1 MLGQLFSWI
10 TGRLRVKVLVS
21 IASTVIILMGI
32 VTYVTVSSST
42 RVLMEKIEHFG
53 LDLAKNTYSGIK
65 HPMAMGDSPTV
76 QQQLHDIKTQT
87 KDVEVYICDY
97 NQEII
102 FASNEENLNV
112 KASDI
117 IANEESL
124 KALKN
129 MLRTGA
135 APQKGFIE
143 HHPNEKHLTTFI
155 PMPNEKACYH
165 CHGSSRKVLGSLI
178 VRHSVSADYATIAST
193 RNFFI
198 LFSLIGILAVIFL
211 LNLLLFR
218 FVTKPVRELANK
230 AQQVA
235 EGDTSVTANVDTK
248 DSIGRLAKNF
258 NLMVKNINDKMEYAN
273 SLKLGISLPF
283 FMVDPSMTITYLN
296 EAGSKLC
303 GYSRE
308 EVEGKM
314 KCPDVFK
321 STTCENRCPMRQCL
335 ETGEPTE
342 DVRLQVT
349 SREGKEIP
357 ILASIAALRD
367 STGKILGG
375 FEIWR
380 DITKDL
386 ESERL
391 LKEAAEKEEDQRR
404 YLEGRV
410 DSLTKTLDKAAEGD
424 LSQLA
429 ETTEKNDAMDILA
442 QKTNEMFNRI
452 GHLIHQAKITATSV
466 VGGAKEISS
475 GNQDLALRTQQQAAT
490 VEETSATLEQIST
503 SVNSTAAST
512 VKADN
517 LAKEAVSLAREGKN
531 ILAKTID
538 SVTEV
543 AVTSKRIEEIMDLVS
558 EITFQTK
565 LLALNAAVEA
575 ARAGEHGRGFSVVA
589 NEVRMLA
596 KRSAEAGKDIQA
608 LIKDSMHKVET
619 AQQLVNQT
627 GSSLKK
633 IIEHIESL
641 SESISEVSSATQ
653 DESNGIE
660 QINMAMTEIGDVVEH
675 NATLVEELAAAS
687 EQLTT
692 KAEILKS
699 QTDDFIL
706 GEVEQMSPIVPGAT
720 EIVKLPVQKER
731 RGSTPPVKKSLRDD
745 LIRKGEITEEPEED
759 FDDQEMD
766 GFEEF

>member
-1 MLGQLFSWI
+1 MLTQLSSWI
-10 TGRLRVKVLVS
+10 TGSLRVKVMVS
-21 IASTVIILMGI
+21 IASTVIVLMGI
-32 VTYVTVSSST
+32 VTYVTISNST
-42 RVLMEKIEHFG
+42 RVLLQKVEHFG

-65 HPMAMGDSPTV
+65 HPMAMGDSLTV
-76 QQQLHDIKTQT
+76 QQQLHDIRTQT
-87 KDVEVYICDY
+87 KGVEVYICDY
-97 NQEII
+97 NQEIVY
-102 FASNEENLNV
+102 ASNEENLKAN
-112 KASDI
+112 ASDI

-124 KALKN
+124 KVLKTT
-129 MLRTGA
+129 LRTGD
-135 APQKGFIE
+135 APQKGFVE
-143 HHPNEKHLTTFI
+143 HLQKGRYMTMFLPLLNQKE
-155 PMPNEKACYH
+155 CYH

-178 VRHSVSADYATIAST
+178 VRQSVNKDYATIAST
-193 RNFFI
+193 RNLII

-211 LNLLLFR
+211 LNLLIFR
-218 FVTKPVRELANK
+218 FVTTPVREVANK
-230 AQQVA
+230 AQRVA
-235 EGDTSVTANVDTK
+235 GGDTSVTANVDSK

-314 KCPDVFK
+314 KCSDVFK
-321 STTCENRCPMRQCL
+321 STMCENKCPMTACL
-335 ETGEPTE
+335 ETGESTE
-342 DVRLQVT
+342 DLRLQVT

-357 ILASIAALRD
+357 ILTSIAALRD

-404 YLEGRV
+404 YLERRV
-410 DSLTKTLDKAAEGD
+410 DSFTKTLDKAAEGD

-429 ETTEKNDAMDILA
+429 ETTEKNDAMDTLA
-442 QKTNEMFNRI
+442 KKTNEMFKRI
-452 GHLIHQAKITATSV
+452 GHLIHQAKITATAV
-466 VGGAKEISS
+466 VGGSKEISS

-503 SVNSTAAST
+503 SITSTAAST

-517 LAKEAVSLAREGKN
+517 LAKEAVSMAREGKN
-531 ILAKTID
+531 VLAKTID

-543 AVTSKRIEEIMDLVS
+543 AVTSKRIEEIMDLVT

-575 ARAGEHGRGFSVVA
+575 ARAGEHGKGFSVVA

-596 KRSAEAGKDIQA
+596 KRSAEAGKDIQV
-608 LIKDSMHKVET
+608 LVKDSMHKVET
-619 AQQLVNQT
+619 AHQLVNQT

-641 SESISEVSSATQ
+641 SESISEISSATQ

-706 GEVEQMSPIVPGAT
+706 GEEGQSCPIVTGAT

-731 RGSTPPVKKSLRDD
+731 RGSIPPVKKSLRDD

-759 FDDQEMD
+759 FDDHEMD